1 MKVYTE
7 DSVIINAWYWS
18 HNQFSAVCAWP
29 ILMNHGYIN
38 AYNNKTAT
46 NRVRAISST
55 EEAE

>member
-7 DSVIINAWYWS
+7 DSVIINAWFWS
-18 HNQFSAVCAWP
+18 HNQFSTFYAWP

-38 AYNNKTAT
+38 AYNNKPPTLT
-46 NRVRAISST
+46 LHLSNT